1 MKALMLEAYHQL
13 SIVDVPTPTPGPGE
27 VLIRVQ
33 ACGIC
38 GSDVHGLDGSTGRR
52 QPPIIMGHEA
62 SGVIEQVGPGVT
74 EWRAGDRVTFDS
86 TISCGRCFFCRRG
99 QANLCDNRQVLGV
112 SCDEYRRHGA
122 FAEYVVVP
130 ETVLYRLPDGVSF
143 VQAAMVEPVSV
154 ALHAV
159 GRAKIAINDT
169 AVIVG
174 AGMIGLFLIQALR
187 LAGCGSVIAVDLV
200 PEKLD
205 LARRLGADIT
215 LRSDQDDVPGA
226 VRELTEGRGADLAF
240 EAVGIT
246 PTVRLAIQ
254 TLRKGGT
261 AVLVGNLSPTVELP
275 LQAVV
280 TQEITVLSSCA
291 INGEYAAALDL
302 IARGSINVDALVS
315 ATAPLEEGPGWF
327 ERLYRQEPGLLKVV
341 LQP

>member
-13 SIVDVPTPTPGPGE
+13 SIVDVPTPTPDPGE

-169 AVIVG
+169 AVVVG

-215 LRSDQDDVPGA
+215 LRSDQDDVPGL

-302 IARGSINVDALVS
+302 IDRGAINVDALVS